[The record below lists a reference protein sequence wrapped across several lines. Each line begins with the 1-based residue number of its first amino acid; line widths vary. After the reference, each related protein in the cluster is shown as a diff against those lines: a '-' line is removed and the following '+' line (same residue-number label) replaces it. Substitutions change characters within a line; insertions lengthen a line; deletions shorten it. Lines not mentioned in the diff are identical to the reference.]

1 MAWSFNPFTGNLDIV
16 GGGAVVFEG
25 EVETFADLPET
36 IGDPAVGAS
45 FLVRSST
52 GVWLVNRR
60 QAGIWIRRNNTG
72 VRATDW
78 EYGGDYPV
86 NSVNGQSGNVVLG
99 AGDVGAQWP
108 EVVSSILVT
117 GGDVSIPAGR
127 NRRFKVTSYPGGTI
141 TLPAQGNQN
150 GDVVKF
156 NDNVIL
162 ANVLIRHRV
171 GPPNSLSYFTLATLR
186 AGFNDSYTAVWD
198 GGTWAIDPTD
208 THTAAAILDS
218 TSAGRTLLTAANA
231 QAQRDALDVF
241 VGVANFANLP
251 TPGVTVSAGGS
262 VYVTNDNG
270 KVWVWNG
277 SAYIE
282 ISPNTHT
289 RAGTG
294 NVNVGDTALQ
304 SASLSGVSN
313 TGVGASALYNN
324 TSGSYNTAVGS
335 GAAQTATTAA
345 YNTAIGAGALN
356 NGTTGWGNVAFGV
369 NAAFNNTVGTRNTL
383 LGAFSDVD
391 SESRTLCVALGYG
404 AITGP
409 LDGTLSIGRFGAEA
423 MAHLTTSS
431 APTGATGNYLRIWLN
446 GTEYRIP
453 IQAAT

>member
-1 MAWSFNPFTGNLDIV
+1 
-16 GGGAVVFEG
+16 
-25 EVETFADLPET
+25 
-36 IGDPAVGAS
+36 
-45 FLVRSST
+45 
-52 GVWLVNRR
+52 
-60 QAGIWIRRNNTG
+60 
-72 VRATDW
+72 
-78 EYGGDYPV
+78 
-86 NSVNGQSGNVVLG
+86 
-99 AGDVGAQWP
+99 
-108 EVVSSILVT
+108 
-117 GGDVSIPAGR
+117 
-127 NRRFKVTSYPGGTI
+127 
-141 TLPAQGNQN
+141 
-150 GDVVKF
+150 
-156 NDNVIL
+156 
-162 ANVLIRHRV
+162 
-171 GPPNSLSYFTLATLR
+171 LSYFTLATLR